1 MADTWSWQPL
11 VTGTVT
17 PLLVVVLAAILPR
30 LWQGERRR
38 LQLESETRVKRLE
51 ALEKAMSLVGKV
63 KSELGIEVTTEELQD
78 ELGRILHE
86 FAGPVVRSREAL
98 EDWANERLVGRLL
111 KTPRFTIPTKE
122 ARFVRNVRAFSLIM
136 ISLFV
141 LYAIMMMLAHTLLSG
156 YKEIEMVPYCIF
168 YGFLYLSSR
177 VAILQESKSALKAV
191 GAMLK
196 DTAEVKTPVLVGAG
210 VLPEAPVRRP
220 PGVA

>member
-30 LWQGERRR
+30 LWQGELRR

-63 KSELGIEVTTEELQD
+63 KSELGIKVTTEELQD

-111 KTPRFTIPTKE
+111 KTPRFTIPTK
-122 ARFVRNVRAFSLIM
+122 
-136 ISLFV
+136 
-141 LYAIMMMLAHTLLSG
+141 AIMMMLAHTLLSG
-156 YKEIEMVPYCIF
+156 REIEMVPYCIL
-168 YGFLYLSSR
+168 YGFLYLSTR

-191 GAMLK
+191 RAMLE
-196 DTAEVKTPVLVGAG
+196 DTAVAKTPVLVGAG
-210 VLPEAPVRRP
+210 FLPEATC
-220 PGVA
+220 